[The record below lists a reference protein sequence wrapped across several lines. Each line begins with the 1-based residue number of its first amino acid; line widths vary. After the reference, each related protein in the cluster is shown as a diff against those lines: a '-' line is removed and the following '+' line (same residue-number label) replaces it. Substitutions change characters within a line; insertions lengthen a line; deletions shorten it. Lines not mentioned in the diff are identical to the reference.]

1 MGAVV
6 IGASVLLQLVDM
18 VLELLAG
25 ALRVCAAGA
34 VLPCGGAAWCAD
46 ADLGGVIL
54 PQGQLIAAERDLQR
68 VAQGGHLGHLYRG
81 PGGQAHIH
89 QTALDRSGL
98 VAHRQDHAALPG
110 GELLEG
116 AGGIE
121 LLLFHD
127 VPSFR
132 ARGRPWARFG
142 FIVTKRSG
150 IFKTA
155 EKLWRRWKKD
165 GAGLARRGQIWYND
179 G

>member
-68 VAQGGHLGHLYRG
+68 VAQGATLVTFTVVPGVRPISTRRRLTAPDWLPTDRIMPLCPGASSWRVRGELNCCCSMMFLLSEPEVG
-81 PGGQAHIH
+81 PG
-89 QTALDRSGL
+89 LDS
-98 VAHRQDHAALPG
+98 D
-110 GELLEG
+110 LL
-116 AGGIE
+116 
-121 LLLFHD
+121 
-127 VPSFR
+127 
-132 ARGRPWARFG
+132 
-142 FIVTKRSG
+142 
-150 IFKTA
+150 
-155 EKLWRRWKKD
+155 
-165 GAGLARRGQIWYND
+165 
-179 G
+179 